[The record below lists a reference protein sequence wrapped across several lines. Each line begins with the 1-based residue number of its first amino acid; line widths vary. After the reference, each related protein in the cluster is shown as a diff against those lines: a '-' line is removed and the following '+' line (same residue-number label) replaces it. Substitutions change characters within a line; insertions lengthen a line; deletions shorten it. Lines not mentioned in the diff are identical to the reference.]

1 MHMAYN
7 VEATS
12 DVADNLKI
20 ILVRGD
26 KVVYDSEKD
35 ASKVKSKM
43 VIPDKPKTFC
53 SDCGGT
59 LQAVIFQCKE
69 CHSRFVQSQEMTP
82 YYDEVDKKIKF
93 KPGRILVFTLPP
105 EENVEQT
112 KPEEVAEAA
121 QTVQSQDPQR
131 TPST

>member
-1 MHMAYN
+1 MPDFI
-7 VEATS
+7 EGTGE
-12 DVADNLKI
+12 VADNLKI
-20 ILVRGD
+20 VHIRGD
-26 KVVYDSEKD
+26 KVMYDSEKD

-43 VIPDKPKTFC
+43 VLPDKPKTFC
-53 SDCGGT
+53 ADCGGT
-59 LQAVIFQCKE
+59 LQAVIFQCKC

-82 YYDEVDKKIKF
+82 YYNEVEKKIMF
-93 KPGRILVFTLPP
+93 KPGRIMVFALPA
-105 EENVEQT
+105 EENIEKT